1 MKKSIV
7 SLLLAA
13 IFLLSACGSSAQT
26 SFQEAVD
33 ALDAEAAAQVYD
45 EKIHGDQEK
54 EKDADEY
61 VVSAFQN
68 WIEAYGSGE
77 KTQEDVDAF
86 LAFADA
92 LAAKSSFSLSS
103 KFKSLQNIYDSLK
116 TSKAQYAEAK
126 KLLEK
131 QEYAEAIKALSSV
144 IEEDKE
150 NYRSAQNMIE
160 ETKSALQKE
169 AATKLTEYAESG
181 DYVAAHAYYDS
192 LDAKLF
198 DDGLEELDK
207 LLQQAK
213 EKYVAA
219 SLASA
224 EAAFGAEKN
233 AAAAL
238 DVLRHARGESGLT
251 DFDQKMEEYQTYLP
265 VPLSDLEYTTK
276 GSEIIVGNGNVNP
289 LIAKDVNENIY
300 NDGLIIFPNYAA
312 SEKQN
317 AITYYLNQKYSTFTG
332 TLYRPYIT
340 LQVESNDDDAFYSKA
355 TVFRV
360 YGDDVLLY
368 DGPNFTKSTFD
379 PVDFSVDVTGVRE
392 LKIVMLSPYNR
403 ANYAYGNA
411 VGHPRVVATN
421 LYLRK

>member
-1 MKKSIV
+1 MKKRSV
-7 SLLLAA
+7 AFLLAF
-13 IFLLSACGSSAQT
+13 IMLLSACGSSSQA
-26 SFQEAVD
+26 SFQQAVD
-33 ALDAEAAAQVYD
+33 ALDAETAASVYD
-45 EKIHGDQEK
+45 GKIHGNQEK
-54 EKDADEY
+54 EKAALEY
-61 VVSAFQN
+61 VLSAFQN
-68 WIEAYGSGE
+68 WIEAYGGGE

-116 TSKAQYAEAK
+116 TSKEKFAEAQ

-131 QEYAEAIKALSSV
+131 HALAEAIKALSFV

-150 NYRSAQNMIE
+150 NYDTAQAKIG
-160 ETKSALQKE
+160 ETKSALTKE
-169 AATKLTEYAESG
+169 ATAKLTEYAGTG

-276 GSEIIVGNGNVNP
+276 GGGLNARQQDQNIDP
-289 LIAKDVNENIY
+289 LISKDVNETVYDDGMIIY
-300 NDGLIIFPNYAA
+300 PNNTEEEAA
-312 SEKQN
+312 CT
-317 AITYYLNQKYSTFTG
+317 ITYYLNQKYSAFMG
-332 TLYRPYIT
+332 TLYRPYST
-340 LQVESNDDDAFYSKA
+340 LKVDSRWVDEYYSKS

-360 YGDDVLLY
+360 YGDGVLLY
-368 DGPNFTKSTFD
+368 EAPNFTKSTFD

-392 LKIVMLSPYNR
+392 LKIVMLSPNHVFGSSA
-403 ANYAYGNA
+403 AN
-411 VGHPRVVATN
+411 PRIAATN